1 MPNNSFLDTSAR
13 FMVNAQEKKI
23 HLDNFDNSDNEN
35 KMIKKDNGDK
45 KKAILTYTII
55 FLLLVIYT
63 LTLSLYLIL
72 NYNLVQTE
80 AKALNSIYNR
90 TAQFEEI
97 KTGYI
102 KYLMERSLTH
112 NGISIGSINLNLIS
126 KIYEMERILT

>member
-1 MPNNSFLDTSAR
+1 M
-13 FMVNAQEKKI
+13 
-23 HLDNFDNSDNEN
+23 
-35 KMIKKDNGDK
+35 
-45 KKAILTYTII
+45 AILTYTII

-80 AKALNSIYNR
+80 TKALNSIYNR

-102 KYLMERSLTH
+102 KYLMERTLKY
-112 NGISIGSINLNLIS
+112 NGVTIGSINLNLIS